1 MPRKSNVIDTKR
13 LIELVKIYSYEKGD
27 EFSTPLMN
35 EVIKK
40 LEKYNEVEPW
50 LKTIWNKLESL

>member
-1 MPRKSNVIDTKR
+1 MDTKR
-13 LIELVKIYSYEKGD
+13 LIELVKIHSYEECD

-40 LEKYNEVEPW
+40 LEKYNEIEPW
-50 LKTIWNKLESL
+50 LKMIWNRLESL